1 VTTAN
6 GQKVEGTLN
15 RIDDY
20 MVSVKLADGTYRT
33 FRTDSPNGPKV
44 ELRDPLKGHRDLLQ
58 AYSDADIHNITAF
71 LVTLK

>member
-20 MVSVKLADGTYRT
+20 MVSVKLADGAYRT
-33 FRTDSPNGPKV
+33 FRTDGPNAPKV